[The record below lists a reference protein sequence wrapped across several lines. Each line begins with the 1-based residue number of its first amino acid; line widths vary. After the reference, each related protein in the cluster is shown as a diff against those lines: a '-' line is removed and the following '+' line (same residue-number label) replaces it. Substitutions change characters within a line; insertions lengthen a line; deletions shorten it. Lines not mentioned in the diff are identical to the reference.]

1 VRAIIE
7 PVKAVTVEQT
17 FRDSVHA
24 AESRWYDTT
33 RWAAWVDGFDHIV
46 ETSGPWP
53 QAGASVTWQ
62 SGPAGR
68 GRVTELAVEYRPLE
82 GQTVAVEDDA
92 IRGRQHV
99 VFRPADE
106 HVEVKLSLE
115 YEIKQSSFF
124 TPLIDLLFIR
134 RAMAASLRATLARFA
149 AESAERSR

>member
-1 VRAIIE
+1 M
-7 PVKAVTVEQT
+7 KAVTVEQT

-33 RWAAWVDGFDHIV
+33 RWGSWIDGFDHIV

-53 QAGASVTWQ
+53 QVGASVIWQ

-68 GRVTELAVEYRPLE
+68 GRVSERVVEYEPLQ
-82 GQTVAVEDDA
+82 GQTVAVDDDA
-92 IRGRQHV
+92 IRGRQQV
-99 VFRPADE
+99 AFTPVDE
-106 HVEVKLSLE
+106 HVEVRLSLE

-124 TPLIDLLFIR
+124 TPLIDVLFIR

-149 AESAERSR
+149 VESAERVR

>member
-1 VRAIIE
+1 M
-7 PVKAVTVEQT
+7 KAVTVEQT

-33 RWAAWVDGFDHIV
+33 RWASWVDGFDHII
-46 ETSGPWP
+46 ETAGPWP
-53 QAGASVTWQ
+53 QVGASVTWQ

-68 GRVTELAVEYRPLE
+68 GRVSERVVEYEPLQ

-92 IRGRQHV
+92 IRGRQQV
-99 VFRPADE
+99 AFTPVDE
-106 HVEVKLSLE
+106 HVEVRLSLE

-149 AESAERSR
+149 AESSERVR